1 MAVAEMERQHQPV
14 RPVCRVRGRGA
25 GGGARA
31 AFPEDADRAGAAR
44 GGRRSPGGA
53 RGRHPAAAHL
63 GDRVGGR
70 RLRRA
75 GGRRDVGRAQRRAVR
90 ADVRRAEGAAGT
102 DPGRLRIDPRRH
114 HRRADH
120 RRGREARRGLP
131 RALCRRRHRELVR
144 VRDRAAV
151 PAGAAGRPVRREAH
165 RPGLRA
171 TAMLYREAGQFKSTY
186 AEDQQIF
193 PIRQDRIALAV
204 FLAFA
209 LLVVPVIGNQYWLG
223 ALLTPFLIFS
233 LAALGLNILTGYAG
247 QLSLG
252 TAAFM
257 AVGAFM
263 AYNFV
268 LRVPGIPI
276 LLAFVLAGICA
287 AAVGIVFG
295 LPSLR
300 IKGFYLAV
308 ATLACQFFVLWALN
322 RVGWFSNY
330 SSSGVITAQR
340 MDVFGYP
347 VDTPATKYLLTLAVV
362 ALMALAAKNL
372 MRSETGRA
380 FMAVRDMDVAA
391 SVIGIPMM
399 RTKLL
404 AFAISSFY
412 CGVAGALHA
421 FCYLGTVEPEAYSL
435 DLSFRILFM
444 IIIGGVGSILGAF
457 LGAAFI
463 TLFPI
468 FLSLASSWVNDLF
481 GVEISHAVVSN
492 LESIIFG
499 GLIIFF
505 LIVEPQGLARLWQI
519 TKEKLRLWPFP
530 H

>member
-1 MAVAEMERQHQPV
+1 
-14 RPVCRVRGRGA
+14 
-25 GGGARA
+25 
-31 AFPEDADRAGAAR
+31 
-44 GGRRSPGGA
+44 
-53 RGRHPAAAHL
+53 
-63 GDRVGGR
+63 
-70 RLRRA
+70 
-75 GGRRDVGRAQRRAVR
+75 
-90 ADVRRAEGAAGT
+90 
-102 DPGRLRIDPRRH
+102 
-114 HRRADH
+114 
-120 RRGREARRGLP
+120 
-131 RALCRRRHRELVR
+131 
-144 VRDRAAV
+144 
-151 PAGAAGRPVRREAH
+151 
-165 RPGLRA
+165 
-171 TAMLYREAGQFKSTY
+171 MLYREAGQFKSSY

-193 PIRQDRIALAV
+193 PIRQDRIAVGL
-204 FLAFA
+204 
-209 LLVVPVIGNQYWLG
+209 LLVVAFVVVPLIGNQYWLG
-223 ALLTPFLIFS
+223 AIITPFLIFA
-233 LAALGLNILTGYAG
+233 LATLGLNILTGYAG

-268 LRVPGIPI
+268 LRLPWIGVIP
-276 LLAFVLAGICA
+276 AFILAGLCA

-308 ATLACQFFVLWALN
+308 ATLACQFFVLWALQ
-322 RVGWFSNY
+322 RVPWFTNY
-330 SSSGVITAQR
+330 SSTGVVTAQEISILGV
-340 MDVFGYP
+340 VF
-347 VDTPATKYLLTLAVV
+347 DTPVRKYLFTLAVV
-362 ALMALAAKNL
+362 AVMALLAKNL

-399 RTKLL
+399 KTKLL

-412 CGVAGALHA
+412 CGVAGALYA
-421 FCYLGTVEPEAYSL
+421 YTYLGTVEPEAFTL

-444 IIIGGVGSILGAF
+444 VVIGGAGSILGSF

-468 FLSLASSWVNDLF
+468 FLNLASGWFSHAFDI
-481 GVEISHAVVSN
+481 EISHALVSN
-492 LESIIFG
+492 LELMIFG

-505 LIVEPQGLARLWQI
+505 LIVEPNGLARLWQI